1 MDKSFD
7 RDDHCS
13 AAVSLRLSAA
23 LMRLESDL
31 TFIEMEARMHYHNPQ
46 SWDMDLQFHYWASND

>member
-1 MDKSFD
+1 MGESFD

-13 AAVSLRLSAA
+13 AAVSPRLSAA
-23 LMRLESDL
+23 LIRLESDL
-31 TFIEMEARMHYHNPQ
+31 TFIEMEARMHYYNPQ

>member
-1 MDKSFD
+1 VKASTETITI
-7 RDDHCS
+7 R
-13 AAVSLRLSAA
+13 AAVSPRLSAA
-23 LMRLESDL
+23 LIRLESDL